1 MNKVQERFWIPQ
13 LRHITRRLRL
23 SCNHCKKFRAGALS
37 APPMAALPSFR
48 AEFTDPFSST
58 GVDFIGPLYHKT
70 QGINPGKAYVVLFIC
85 ACTCAIHLRLC
96 TDMTVEQFKQA
107 LKEFVARRGASRLI
121 VSDNAKTFIGTKGWL
136 KTLQEDEDLNFC
148 DKLVFKILMWQGWV
162 IFDILQR
169 EHLLATHYHHG
180 IAIDLKP
187 WRKCKSIFCQRNW
200 HNLNFVS

>member
-70 QGINPGKAYVVLFIC
+70 QGINPGKAYVVLHMVDNEVESVHGGNDDQDDSR
-85 ACTCAIHLRLC
+85 HL
-96 TDMTVEQFKQA
+96 Q
-107 LKEFVARRGASRLI
+107 
-121 VSDNAKTFIGTKGWL
+121 SDNESMKRFIHEAVLEQTNS
-136 KTLQEDEDLNFC
+136 DV
-148 DKLVFKILMWQGWV
+148 LV
-162 IFDILQR
+162 DDYR
-169 EHLLATHYHHG
+169 TE
-180 IAIDLKP
+180 
-187 WRKCKSIFCQRNW
+187 
-200 HNLNFVS
+200 